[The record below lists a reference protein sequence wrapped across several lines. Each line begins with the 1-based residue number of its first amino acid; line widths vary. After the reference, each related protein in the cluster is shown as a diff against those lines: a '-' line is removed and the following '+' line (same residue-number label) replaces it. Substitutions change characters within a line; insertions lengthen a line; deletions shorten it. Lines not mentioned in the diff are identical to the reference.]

1 MLWVWM
7 RPYKGLTGD
16 AELYAVQAL
25 ARIQPGL
32 AHDLYLRYVSQDS
45 YTIFSPFYSWCIE
58 GWGLQNAALALTI
71 ICSVGFYAASW
82 ALARQL
88 SDSAM
93 AFLAV
98 ALLIVTVGSYG
109 AYSVF
114 HYSED
119 WLTARSPAEV
129 LIVTALGCHF
139 RGWKALGLIL
149 ALGALIIHPLMALPG
164 VLLLV
169 CLWLP
174 LRVSVIA
181 SGVGVLIVLG
191 MAAISSKYRMPQ
203 HVLAIMDAEWL
214 EVVRERSKF
223 LFPEL
228 WSFNDWE
235 LTVRPFISLSV
246 TVMALRDI
254 RVRKLCLAAM
264 LVGASGIAVALVASA
279 VGPVAVLVQGQAWR
293 WVWIT
298 AFTSVLLLA
307 PTALKVWHDGSCGP
321 LCAILLVAGWV
332 FPDNGATAL
341 CALALILWLIR
352 GHFPQSAA
360 TYLRWAAGLFGVGI
374 AAWVLTKSWHA
385 AVPGNGGAGVEPSTI
400 MKVRNILGLEVPALV
415 LVWLLWLWI
424 RTRRSAWVVTVISA
438 VLITG
443 IGFSLPGYVSQRAT
457 ITPAETAEFSDWRQ
471 AIPVDGNVFV
481 MPSHNSASFAWFAL
495 ERPSYL
501 SVDQSAGVVFSRET
515 AMEVRRRSEV
525 LLPVLD
531 PDWRLMTA
539 PKSMSRPL
547 TKDRLETICND
558 PQLGFVV
565 SRESVGFD
573 PMRHTQSGR
582 WKDWNLYDCRHV
594 RALAPSA

>member
-1 MLWVWM
+1 M

-45 YTIFSPFYSWCIE
+45 FTIFSPLYSWCISA
-58 GWGLQNAALALTI
+58 WGLQNAALALTI

-82 ALARQL
+82 SLARQL

-93 AFLAV
+93 AFLGV
-98 ALLIVTVGSYG
+98 ALLIITVGSYG

-119 WLTARSPAEV
+119 WLTARSLAEV

-149 ALGALIIHPLMALPG
+149 ALSALIIHPLMALPG

-181 SGVGVLIVLG
+181 SGLGVLIVLG
-191 MAAISSKYRMPQ
+191 VAVISSKYRMSQ

-214 EVVRERSKF
+214 EIVRERSKF
-223 LFPEL
+223 LFLEL

-235 LTVRPFISLSV
+235 LAARPFLSLSI
-246 TVMALRDI
+246 TIMALRDM
-254 RVRKLCLAAM
+254 RVRKLCLTAM
-264 LVGASGIAVALVASA
+264 LVGATGIAVALVASA

-298 AFTSVLLLA
+298 TFTGVLLLP
-307 PTALKVWHDGSCGP
+307 PTVLQVWQDDRCGP
-321 LCAILLVAGWV
+321 LCAILLVAAWV
-332 FPDNGATAL
+332 FPDGDAAAL
-341 CALALILWLIR
+341 CVLALILWLIR
-352 GHFPQSAA
+352 GHFSHAA
-360 TYLRWAAGLFGVGI
+360 ARYLRWAASVFGIGI
-374 AAWVLTKSWHA
+374 AAWVFSKSWHL
-385 AVPGNGGAGVEPSTI
+385 AVPLSGGASASTI
-400 MKVRNILGLEVPALV
+400 MTVRNILGLEVPALV
-415 LVWLLWLWI
+415 LVWLLWSWI
-424 RTRRSAWVVTVISA
+424 SSRRSAWVVRAISA
-438 VLITG
+438 ALITG
-443 IGFSLPGYVSQRAT
+443 IALSLPAYMSQRAS
-457 ITPAETAEFSDWRQ
+457 ITPAEVAEFSDWRQ
-471 AIPVDGNVFV
+471 AIPIDSNVFV

-539 PKSMSRPL
+539 AKSVSRPL
-547 TKDRLETICND
+547 TRDRLEIVCND

-565 SRESVGFD
+565 SRENVGFD